1 MKSNHY
7 IVTCLQEVEKLDL
20 SALEREL
27 REKWGWS
34 AGRAQTPLFAEQL
47 SAIEF
52 DRVVHGDL
60 PRAYVNHQRS

>member
-1 MKSNHY
+1 MESNGH

-34 AGRAQTPLFAEQL
+34 AGRARAALFAELL

-52 DRVVHGDL
+52 DRVVRADL